1 MPFNNGYYNYEIEP
15 ISGISPN
22 FNYQLSSVN
31 DPNLIVKFPEDNDLS
46 DTLFLLTITDE
57 NGCIYN
63 NEIEIHPARVFN
75 YNEKMSI
82 CYGDSVVI
90 SATKFNNYNSYS
102 WLINPTQEI
111 NQDESNLGLVVTN
124 SSTIYVT
131 VSDYSSACSFTDEL
145 DLIVLNPVIESNDD
159 FGIVR
164 GQSATLSVTS
174 GEPPYL
180 WSTTETTSDIIVSPL
195 ITTNYVAYALDTSTG
210 CIGNDTVRVFVGMNE
225 GFSPNG
231 DGYNDNWEISYLNQY
246 ESSKIEIFNR
256 WGLHYGLHLILIL
269 RIGMVCIMVVN
280 YPLERITTLLHLI
293 VV

>member
-1 MPFNNGYYNYEIEP
+1 MKMVVF
-15 ISGISPN
+15 
-22 FNYQLSSVN
+22 
-31 DPNLIVKFPEDNDLS
+31 
-46 DTLFLLTITDE
+46 TITKL
-57 NGCIYN
+57 NP
-63 NEIEIHPARVFN
+63 PARVFN

-174 GEPPYL
+174 ERLTCGAQPKLLVILLFLPY
-180 WSTTETTSDIIVSPL
+180 
-195 ITTNYVAYALDTSTG
+195 YY
-210 CIGNDTVRVFVGMNE
+210 
-225 GFSPNG
+225 
-231 DGYNDNWEISYLNQY
+231 
-246 ESSKIEIFNR
+246 
-256 WGLHYGLHLILIL
+256 
-269 RIGMVCIMVVN
+269 
-280 YPLERITTLLHLI
+280 
-293 VV
+293 